1 MNAKLNKDSVWIAIV
16 VLKLARLTFVVFGI
30 ILLRHEDIILL
41 RVISSLTFTS
51 SVTNLV
57 CAMEI
62 NTARK

>member
-1 MNAKLNKDSVWIAIV
+1 M
-16 VLKLARLTFVVFGI
+16 VFGI

-51 SVTNLV
+51 SVVKLY
-57 CAMEI
+57 AMEI

>member
-1 MNAKLNKDSVWIAIV
+1 M
-16 VLKLARLTFVVFGI
+16 VFGI

-62 NTARK
+62 NTASK